1 MVFLQS
7 VKSYDFT
14 PQEWGLYI
22 AKQTIVY
29 QFLFSVVIHGTEVAV
44 LRGAREEKP
53 EQKTA

>member
-7 VKSYDFT
+7 VKSYEFT

-29 QFLFSVVIHGTEVAV
+29 QFLFSGVIHGTEVAL

-53 EQKTA
+53 EQKQA